1 MGNKYVH
8 TFDGGDGILNGDV
21 IIHNNLNNEILSK
34 VGSDEIYGKLI
45 REINLPWTMFGN
57 IEGSFGTM
65 VSRIYSKVNP

>member
-1 MGNKYVH
+1 VGNKYVH

-21 IIHNNLNNEILSK
+21 IIQNNLNNERLPIE
-34 VGSDEIYGKLI
+34 SDEIYGLLI

-65 VSRIYSKVNP
+65 VSKVYSKVNP

>member
-21 IIHNNLNNEILSK
+21 VIHNNLNNEILPIE
-34 VGSDEIYGKLI
+34 GDEIYGLLI

-65 VSRIYSKVNP
+65 VSKVYSKVNP

>member
-1 MGNKYVH
+1 VGNKYVH

-21 IIHNNLNNEILSK
+21 VIHNNLNNERLPIE
-34 VGSDEIYGKLI
+34 SDEIYGLLI

-65 VSRIYSKVNP
+65 VSKVYSKVNP